1 MYRAIVKVL
10 HLLKGT
16 LEKFLLL
23 AGLAIAQVPERTAVD
38 QTIRELSAVT
48 GFPARH
54 PVSFQVLSR
63 KQVHQFLDDRIKEA
77 IKPEEI
83 RAEELTLKKFG
94 FVPPDFDL
102 RKTTVAL
109 LTEQTAAF
117 YDYHRKRLFLTD
129 WTSARLREAAT
140 IHELAHALA
149 DQNYPLE
156 RFAKQA
162 EHDSEQAAAR
172 QAVVEGQANW
182 LMRDLMKGRPD
193 LAATPGPAVDDGAD
207 SQVFDQAPLYLR
219 ETLTFPYNEGQNFQ
233 DAVYAKLG
241 QAAFRRVFEQPPVST
256 QQILHPE
263 MYFAGIVPVKITLP
277 KLHKMR
283 QLVGGPLGELDHAIL
298 LRQYTTGADAANVS
312 PHLRGA
318 MFGLWEQHKTK
329 RVSLVY
335 RSAWETDAW
344 AAKYFELYKLVLR
357 GKWKHV
363 KVSQDSGT
371 NFAGVSEDGYFAV
384 DLAGTFVTSREGIE
398 TEA

>member
-1 MYRAIVKVL
+1 M
-10 HLLKGT
+10 LKGT
-16 LEKFLLL
+16 VGNFLLL
-23 AGLAIAQVPERTAVD
+23 AGLALAQVPERTAVD

-48 GFPARH
+48 GFPVRR
-54 PVSFQVLSR
+54 PVSFQILSR
-63 KQVHQFLDDRIKEA
+63 KQVNQFLDDRIKEA

-102 RKTTVAL
+102 RKTTIAL

-149 DQNYPLE
+149 DQNYSLE
-156 RFAKQA
+156 RFAKRA
-162 EHDSEQAAAR
+162 EGDSEQSAAR

-182 LMRDLMKGRPD
+182 LMRDLMKGRPE
-193 LAATPGPAVDDGAD
+193 ASATAGADADDGAD
-207 SQVFDQAPLYLR
+207 SQVFDLAPLYLR

-233 DAVYAKLG
+233 AAVYAKFG

-263 MYFAGIVPVKITLP
+263 VYFAGTVPVKITLP

-283 QLVGGPLGELDHAIL
+283 QLVGGPLGELEHAIL
-298 LRQYTTGADAANVS
+298 LRQFTTGADAANVS

-318 MFGLWEQHKTK
+318 MFGLWEKRKTK

-344 AAKYFELYKLVLR
+344 AAKYFELYKLVLLR
-357 GKWKHV
+357 KWKQV
-363 KVSQDSGT
+363 KVSQDIGGH
-371 NFAGVSEDGYFAV
+371 FAGVSEDGYFAV
-384 DLAGTFVTSREGIE
+384 DLEGTLVTSREGLE
-398 TEA
+398 TEP